1 MAGFVLAV
9 LKEYFGK
16 DKSKWNLIAKKA
28 LSWAK
33 TNVADIGGFN
43 KLQEDI
49 LKRIQDHEKK

>member
-9 LKEYFGK
+9 LKEFFSK

-33 TNVADIGGFN
+33 TNAADINVFN
-43 KLQEDI
+43 KLQEEI